1 MLMTTLLPA
10 PCPHCQSRRGIA
22 EFDDS
27 GETYTLNGDEPMPT
41 ASLIKFPLMLEVY
54 MQVMEGKLKLTDR
67 AWVGIE
73 PLLPASGR
81 GGGRSPAGVRPLAGA
96 DPPINESSH

>member
-27 GETYTLNGDEPMPT
+27 GETYTLKCSGCNNDFGLRPAE
-41 ASLIKFPLMLEVY
+41 
-54 MQVMEGKLKLTDR
+54 
-67 AWVGIE
+67 
-73 PLLPASGR
+73 LPGEA
-81 GGGRSPAGVRPLAGA
+81 AA
-96 DPPINESSH
+96 